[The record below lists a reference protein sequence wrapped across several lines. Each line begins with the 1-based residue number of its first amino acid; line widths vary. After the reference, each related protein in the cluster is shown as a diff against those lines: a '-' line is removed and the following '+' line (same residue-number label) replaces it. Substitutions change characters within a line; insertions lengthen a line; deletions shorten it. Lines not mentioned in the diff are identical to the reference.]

1 MLRWGG
7 GPKATPSMAA
17 PLACGVREPSLSQ
30 KQLPE
35 LPVGHGTAVSPG
47 GHPGTLHG
55 LMLASLVYL
64 ALPIR

>member
-1 MLRWGG
+1 
-7 GPKATPSMAA
+7 MAA

-47 GHPGTLHG
+47 GHPGTLSLHG

>member
-1 MLRWGG
+1 
-7 GPKATPSMAA
+7 MAA
-17 PLACGVREPSLSQ
+17 PLACGVQEPSLSQ